1 MRVAFLGLGI
11 MGRSMAAKLA
21 KAGHEVAIWNRTPG
35 KDVEGARTAP
45 IPGAGVGEPERSQP
59 MASFIFGPVDHPGAP
74 LTDLPAELEASVNRG
89 HLASGDAPPLGLS
102 AQTFSGAA
110 R

>member
-1 MRVAFLGLGI
+1 
-11 MGRSMAAKLA
+11 
-21 KAGHEVAIWNRTPG
+21 
-35 KDVEGARTAP
+35 
-45 IPGAGVGEPERSQP
+45 
-59 MASFIFGPVDHPGAP
+59 MASFIFGAVDHTGAP
-74 LTDLPAELEASVNRG
+74 LTDLPAELEANVNRG